1 MMNRLTK
8 MFTAS
13 GTLLCVPLL
22 PLTLPDVHN
31 YLDPG
36 TGSLI
41 IQVLIATFLGGLFL
55 TKVYWGKVTAFL
67 SKLFR
72 RARRGDD

>member
-1 MMNRLTK
+1 MNRLTK

-22 PLTLPDVHN
+22 PLTLPNVHN

-41 IQVLIATFLGGLFL
+41 IQVLIGTFLGGLFL
-55 TKVYWGKVTAFL
+55 IKVYWKKVNALL